1 MENRDYLA
9 RGSLS
14 KPRRSARRIRVA
26 AVWSPEAPPPETGV
40 TAAGAEFAEIP
51 AGSRPR
57 SVRVRRRCGADV
69 VDARAAM
76 DEPARA
82 RIAAFGILISFDL
95 TTAAW
100 CR

>member
-1 MENRDYLA
+1 
-9 RGSLS
+9 
-14 KPRRSARRIRVA
+14 
-26 AVWSPEAPPPETGV
+26 
-40 TAAGAEFAEIP
+40 
-51 AGSRPR
+51 
-57 SVRVRRRCGADV
+57 V

>member
-1 MENRDYLA
+1 
-9 RGSLS
+9 
-14 KPRRSARRIRVA
+14 
-26 AVWSPEAPPPETGV
+26 
-40 TAAGAEFAEIP
+40 
-51 AGSRPR
+51 
-57 SVRVRRRCGADV
+57 V

-82 RIAAFGILISFDL
+82 RIAAFGILISFVDL